1 MSYFMHC
8 VLKCLGVAPVVP
20 RAQHGTSNT
29 PDAYDEY
36 GQPYYRAAP
45 APVDAT
51 EAPLR
56 TFLPYSGSAP
66 YSEIPRPP
74 MRG

>member
-8 VLKCLGVAPVVP
+8 VLKCLGDAPVVP

-29 PDAYDEY
+29 PDTYNEY
-36 GQPYYRAAP
+36 GQSYYRATPAP
-45 APVDAT
+45 APAP
-51 EAPLR
+51 APLR

-66 YSEIPRPP
+66 YSEISRPP